1 MDNGRM
7 YLKFF
12 GLTEAP
18 FAITPDPRFVF
29 LSDRHRDALAHLA
42 YGVGQGGGSGFVQLT
57 GEVGTG
63 KTTLSRL
70 LLEQLPEDAQA
81 ALVLNPKLTPLEL
94 LQTIGEELHLK
105 IGKVRSSAKGLI
117 DVLNAHLLAQHAAG
131 KRVVLIIDEAQNLST
146 EALEQVRLL
155 TNLETGTQKLLQ
167 IILIGQPEL
176 RDLLDRPD
184 LRNLAQRVT
193 ARYHLTPLDAAETG
207 AYLRHRL
214 NVAGCAQFP
223 FTQAAVRAI
232 AQRSGGVPRLIN
244 IIADR
249 ALLAGYVHDE
259 PRIGPSLVRAA
270 HRDALGARPLPWR
283 PWALAASLLLA
294 TLAAA
299 WAWSGRTPGAAGTA
313 DATGA
318 ATASPP
324 PATTPLAVANHATRF
339 GTLPGDDTVVFK
351 SLLTRWNASPS
362 GADFDTLRRCTG
374 KTVGGL
380 RCVAGSGSLARVAA
394 LDRPMLLRLRVGG
407 RAASALLLGLDG
419 DQATLDFGDG
429 EPTPLARAEL
439 ERYWFGD
446 YAVLYQVPL
455 DLPDLLTPG
464 SSGMN
469 VVWLRRLMA
478 RFDGNDPPTPNPQ
491 LFDADLGTRVKH
503 LQEARG
509 LHADGVVGADTVLA
523 LAAYDPVGPHLTP
536 ARPRQK
542 D

>member
-1 MDNGRM
+1 M

-131 KRVVLIIDEAQNLST
+131 KRVVLIVDEAQNLST

-193 ARYHLTPLDAAETG
+193 ARFHLTPLDVAETG

-232 AQRSGGVPRLIN
+232 AQRSCGVPRLIN

-259 PRIGPSLVRAA
+259 PRIGPALVRAA
-270 HRDALGARPLPWR
+270 HRDALGGHPLPWK

-299 WAWSGRTPGAAGTA
+299 WAWSGRETSAPPVAAATPPP
-313 DATGA
+313 DA
-318 ATASPP
+318 ATAPP
-324 PATTPLAVANHATRF
+324 FATVDHATKF
-339 GTLPGDDTVVFK
+339 GTLPGDDVLAFK
-351 SLLTRWNASPS
+351 ALLARWSATPS
-362 GADFDTLRRCTG
+362 ATDFEALRRCNG
-374 KTVGGL
+374 RTVGGL
-380 RCVAGSGSLARVAA
+380 RCVSGSGSLARVAA
-394 LDRPMLLRLRVGG
+394 LDRPMLLRLRVGS
-407 RAASALLLGLDG
+407 RAANAVLVALDG
-419 DQATLDFGDG
+419 ERVTLDFGGGG
-429 EPTPLARAEL
+429 EATTLSRTEL
-439 ERYWFGD
+439 EKYWFGD

-455 DLPDLLTPG
+455 DLPDLMPPG

-469 VVWLRRLMA
+469 VVWLRRLIA
-478 RFDGNDPPTPNPQ
+478 RFDGDDPPSSNPQ
-491 LFDADLGTRVKH
+491 LFDAELGTRVKR
-503 LQEARG
+503 LQESRG

-523 LAAYDPVGPHLTP
+523 LAAYDPVGPHLKD
-536 ARPRQK
+536 AGPRAK